1 MNPRYFISSLLKLS
15 ERRKSVATA
24 RGMAST
30 PQSRHGIVA
39 LLACCVLIP
48 WLAGCDGSGPPA
60 KFSTSPRTEE
70 LMSPARKH
78 VQKELTDHF
87 GTPQDLVAWLRFPIQ
102 YGQVQGKIKSVE
114 SSEAGA
120 YKFIVDWPDQKIEDI
135 NFRQGV
141 GVLMTGGEYAGQS
154 VKLNHFDSKT
164 GQINIDVL
172 MNPAP
177 AVGDE
182 LTVIGHQLQS
192 GRMVYMEHCVH
203 CHGTSGDGNGP
214 TAKYLN
220 PRPRDYRPGIFKFTS
235 TKQPEKVTTTD
246 LKRIVKQGIPGTYMP
261 SFMLL
266 KDGELTAV
274 VEYVRWLSIRGEM
287 EKKMVDELYGDY
299 STTALRERKESGES
313 EADVAKEFDELL
325 KGDFA
330 ETVDGFATELSDAW
344 SAAEV
349 DDALIVP
356 SLPRIEDSPESRDRG
371 RKLFLSAKTKCVTCH
386 GATGRGNGSATED
399 FWPIPGTQPP
409 VNYAQRGLHDS
420 WGNKL
425 KPRDLTRGIYRGG
438 RRPVD
443 LYRRI
448 YAGIKGTP
456 MPAAG
461 GTALKDDEI
470 WDLVNYVLSIPF
482 QTDRTIAEP
491 LEVAPP
497 EQATA
502 ATGQ

>member
-1 MNPRYFISSLLKLS
+1 MNPRYLISVVRKLS
-15 ERRKSVATA
+15 ERRNSAATA
-24 RGMAST
+24 RGVSSNR
-30 PQSRHGIVA
+30 QGWHGIA
-39 LLACCVLIP
+39 PLLACSFLIP
-48 WLAGCDGSGPPA
+48 SLAGCDSSGPA
-60 KFSTSPRTEE
+60 ATFSASTRTEE
-70 LMSPARKH
+70 LIRPAREH
-78 VQKELTDHF
+78 VQQQLKDNF
-87 GTPQDLVAWLRFPIQ
+87 GTPEELVAWLRFPIQ
-102 YGQVQGKIKSVE
+102 YGQVPGKIKSVD
-114 SSEAGA
+114 SSETGT
-120 YKFIVDWPDQKIEDI
+120 YKFIVDWPDQKLE
-135 NFRQGV
+135 NLKFRQGV
-141 GVLMTGGEYAGQS
+141 GVLITSGQYAGQS
-154 VKLNHFDSKT
+154 VKLNHFDSQT

-192 GRMVYMEHCVH
+192 GRMLYMEHCVH

-235 TKQPEKVTTTD
+235 TKQPEKITTDD
-246 LKRIVKQGIPGTYMP
+246 LKRVVKQGIPGTYMP

-266 KDGELTAV
+266 KDNELSAI

-287 EKKMVDELYGDY
+287 EKKLVNELHGDY
-299 STTALRERKESGES
+299 SSTALRERKESGES
-313 EADVAKEFDELL
+313 EDDVRKELETML
-325 KGDFA
+325 KEEFA
-330 ETVDGFATELSDAW
+330 ETVDGIATGLSEAW
-344 SAAEV
+344 AAAEV
-349 DDALIVP
+349 EDALIIP
-356 SLPRIEDSPESRDRG
+356 SLPRIEDSPESRERG

-386 GATGRGNGSATED
+386 GATGRGNGTATDD
-399 FWPIPGTQPP
+399 FWPIPETQPP
-409 VNYAQRGLHDS
+409 VNYAERGLHDS

-456 MPAAG
+456 MPASG

-470 WDLVNYVLSIPF
+470 WDLVNYVLSIPY

-491 LEVAPP
+491 LETAPP